1 MELLAR
7 VGNNNAGVEFSGHWS
22 LLICFSSG
30 PKSFGLER
38 FYLSNL
44 EGLKSKKLMT
54 TTGS

>member
-7 VGNNNAGVEFSGHWS
+7 VWNNNAGVELSGHWS

-30 PKSFGLER
+30 PKSFGLDR

-44 EGLKSKKLMT
+44 EGLKARNYMT